1 MKLMGNVA
9 FSWKQP
15 LYLKELYM
23 TGIEQFSLAG
33 KVVVMTGAT
42 GILGEAMSLA
52 VGKAGAKVAILGRN
66 RERADERVAAI
77 RGAGGE
83 AIAVLGNVLDE
94 GQMNAAKAAVLE
106 AWGTIDGLV
115 NAAGGNIPGATVMPD
130 QNLFDTKIE
139 DTRKAVDLNLFGT
152 VIPTQ
157 VFGRVIAE
165 KGKGV
170 IVNISSLTA
179 QRPLTRVL
187 GYSMA
192 KKAIEAYTQWM
203 AVELAMRYGDG
214 VRVNAI
220 APGVFLTEQN
230 RSLLLNAD
238 GSYTDR
244 AQKFITNTPFG
255 RLGNPEELTGAL
267 IFLLSDASRFMSGE
281 TLLVDGGFNAFSG
294 V

>member
-1 MKLMGNVA
+1 M
-9 FSWKQP
+9 S
-15 LYLKELYM
+15 
-23 TGIEQFSLAG
+23 GIEQFSLAG
-33 KVVVMTGAT
+33 KVIVMTGAT

-52 VGKAGAKVAILGRN
+52 IGQAGAKVAILGRN
-66 RERADERVAAI
+66 RERAEERVAAI
-77 RGAGGE
+77 EAAGGE
-83 AIAVLGNVLDE
+83 AMAVLGDVLDE
-94 GQMNAAKAAVLE
+94 KEMQSAKEAILE

-139 DTRKAVDLNLFGT
+139 DTKKAVDLNLFGT
-152 VIPTQ
+152 IIPTQ

-165 KGKGV
+165 KGKGA

-187 GYSMA
+187 GYTIA
-192 KKAIEAYTQWM
+192 KKAVEAYTQWM
-203 AVELAMRYGDG
+203 AVELAQRYGDG

-230 RSLLLNAD
+230 RTLLLNAD
-238 GSYTDR
+238 GGYTDR
-244 AQKFITNTPFG
+244 AQKFINNTPFR
-255 RLGNPEELTGAL
+255 RLGNPEELTGTL
-267 IFLLSDASRFMSGE
+267 IYLLSDASKFVSGE
-281 TLLVDGGFNAFSG
+281 TILVDGGFNAFSG

>member
-1 MKLMGNVA
+1 M
-9 FSWKQP
+9 S
-15 LYLKELYM
+15 
-23 TGIEQFSLAG
+23 GIEQFSLAG
-33 KVVVMTGAT
+33 KVIVMTGAT

-52 VGKAGAKVAILGRN
+52 IGQAGAKVAILGRN
-66 RERADERVAAI
+66 RERAEERVAAI
-77 RGAGGE
+77 EAAGGE
-83 AIAVLGNVLDE
+83 AMAVLGDVLDE
-94 GQMNAAKAAVLE
+94 KEMQSAKEAILE

-139 DTRKAVDLNLFGT
+139 DTKKAVDLNLFGT

-165 KGKGV
+165 KGKGS

-187 GYSMA
+187 GYTVA
-192 KKAIEAYTQWM
+192 KKAVEAYTQWM
-203 AVELAMRYGDG
+203 AVELAQRYGDG

-230 RSLLLNAD
+230 RTLLLNPD
-238 GSYTDR
+238 ESYTNR
-244 AQKFITNTPFG
+244 AQKFIDNTPFR
-255 RLGNPEELTGAL
+255 RLGKPEELTGTL
-267 IFLLSDASRFMSGE
+267 IYLLSDASRFVSGE
-281 TLLVDGGFNAFSG
+281 TILVDGGFNAFSG